1 MKSSLSNKIIIW
13 KVDIFRPFKD
23 EQDLTFTYV
32 VRSIKELQFEMYI
45 CKSYDL
51 FAYYCIN
58 NTIRVPLFFST
69 LLLSIH
75 VCESCHIDT
84 LYVRTFIC
92 ESIYTYMHMHTQPT
106 HIYYH
111 LHTSWVPTCICTHYP
126 HIHINLH
133 KYATHIYRYLH
144 KLAQTRICIHNTS
157 MQ

>member
-92 ESIYTYMHMHTQPT
+92 ESIYTYMHMCMWNEKNPTNIWLFDKFFLFCCMYAHLLIYEYNMYAYKQVHAHT
-106 HIYYH
+106 
-111 LHTSWVPTCICTHYP
+111 
-126 HIHINLH
+126 
-133 KYATHIYRYLH
+133 
-144 KLAQTRICIHNTS
+144 
-157 MQ
+157 